1 VPVYEIYKR
10 DGTPVRVEG
19 PEGATFSELVNLH
32 GRQTTTPTKVDRQ
45 AQIDTLLRESER
57 LKPITTG
64 QQIGETFKGI
74 ASGGIGMLESGALG
88 LISPMPERSE
98 APIRGG
104 IQAVGDFVQ
113 DYLAPAPNVQARM
126 EEDTFRTATI
136 PRKFG
141 EALGSFGG
149 ILATAAV
156 NPLAA
161 TGLAVTAGAGE
172 ASERAREAEAT
183 EAERGLAT
191 AGGALV
197 GATELISPLRIINKF
212 KKAVGNNFTEKLRQ
226 KGLRILAEGGVE
238 GLQEFSATVA
248 QNLIE
253 QNIYNPEKGTF
264 VGSDEAAGFGAGV
277 GGFVQ
282 AITEMIAPR
291 ARRRRQDR
299 EQEAFEKFFAQPE
312 PEVEVEP
319 EFVQQEMFDQD
330 LGTATDET
338 VGATATD
345 EDLQPDQQRDVQ
357 PDLFDEA
364 AAGIDEAFQ
373 PKVKAGPV
381 DTMALQQQKKFATE
395 RFGQPLAELDKKIAV
410 AKGKER
416 DDLKLERSK
425 LLAEQ
430 AAVEAEAQ
438 TGALETGAAS
448 LEAQRAAQAK
458 SREDMQQTDLFARTE
473 QLKAE
478 LGVSDAEIA
487 QVREDV
493 KNKEVQQV
501 NEGKTRRFQEL
512 VGSVYQEENTKLLQ
526 EYENRFNEVATPEQ
540 KVVDQGFGK
549 ATQDNTS
556 VKDKNDITNLLTGK
570 TKLSKQGVKNKSA
583 AGAKEYFSSYSSPE
597 NALDEIAHGIVQ
609 ETVVYREEDDVK
621 YIRSIVSEDVGMLEA
636 VGSLLA
642 YSDVAKGKGQRSAS
656 RAREWVDA
664 NLSNQAKQALAVKV
678 SKEIKDKTAISIQ
691 EQSEVGI
698 INTLGKKPEAGD
710 VSLLPSSE
718 MFSLSL
724 SLSPT
729 TRALLR
735 AGNIKGA
742 LDFLGKKDVLP
753 QEIAV
758 LVKRLS
764 EKIGNTKV
772 TVNDNLGAIA
782 GLFDPKTNTIELNGK
797 TGMNVHVL
805 LHEGAHAV
813 TSATLANKSHPVTK
827 QLTAL
832 FNNVKD
838 KLDTAYGSQSLEEF
852 VSETFSN
859 PKFQQTLA
867 KINING
873 EPTSALQR
881 FYNTVVNLLRQ
892 VMGKNTTP
900 LTALDSASRDIEQ
913 IMAPAPEFRDA
924 GKFLMSSDPDLANK
938 TIKGMVKRYMNRPAL
953 NKEEKT
959 GFIRGLFNF
968 LGDTKI
974 ADLAKDASLGFAD
987 LLTITDIA
995 DKGGFGGL
1003 GDTLN
1008 KLVNRQRGRVD
1019 EAGKKFDKT
1028 LQQLIPLL
1036 ENKKTRDLLDDLIY
1050 NEKHGATI
1058 YQVDPFDPKG
1068 ESAYKDKKGNPI
1080 LDKDGNNLLDIYKT
1094 QQAIIKEMGA
1104 NGVQAYKLMN
1114 QYYTSEFKELKDVIF
1129 KQVQEQGVD
1138 GDSANKIRNV
1148 FEKIFEDKS
1157 LKVYFPLVR
1166 EGDYVLEYNDPTL
1179 DGDPRVV
1186 EFLGSTRAANDRKQY
1201 LISKGVKQETFKDY
1215 KRKEADAR
1223 FREAPTASFIGQIM
1237 DIVGGSKA
1245 DETTKNNIKEDIT
1258 TLFINNLPETSFA
1271 KSLAKRKGTF
1281 GYEKDS
1287 VFAFKQKGYALSR
1300 QVAQLKSRAEIRN
1313 VGRQIEKRANE
1324 LSSAVQN
1331 PEANKKFFE
1340 NFGINYGE
1348 LSRVGIT
1355 APSVSRLNAELQE
1368 RIKFATTG
1376 AKYKSLERFVKTANQ
1391 GAFIYT
1397 IGFNA
1402 SSAVVNLS
1410 QIPLVVQ
1417 PYLGG
1422 QFGEVQAMKAIGK
1435 AYSLVNGSGNAIDGY
1450 FDENF
1455 NVQDRV
1461 VGFKGYAQRFFGK
1474 EAETIPVSDK
1484 QKKEMASFA
1493 PLVKLASDR
1502 GQLTRAF
1509 LADALGLSETGL
1521 TSGKKQLDPSLKT
1534 AGRALDGIAALSAI
1548 PFNQA
1553 ERLNRQVTLMASYEL
1568 ALRKEVG
1575 LKDSA
1580 DFSQVFN
1587 KSTEAQQSKA
1597 AEFAMRSS
1605 QETNGGAVLETAPRL
1620 TQQHFFRVAMMYK
1633 TYGLRMYTTMLNST
1647 KALIDA
1653 SKTGEERKIAL
1664 KQLGG
1669 VLASS
1674 AFFAGAQGIPIYGAI
1689 ELIYNLLADDDEEDF
1704 DTLTR
1709 QAIGELAYKGPVNAM
1724 FGIDVASRVRLT
1736 GLLIQENRYNKDSS
1750 WEENLLFYIGGPAGS
1765 TVERIIRGAKDL
1777 TSEDGTVERAM
1788 ESFLPTGI
1796 ANMYKA
1802 VGRVRREGYKTRRGD
1817 AIFDDVTGLDLGFL
1831 LFGFPPVQYTN
1842 EMEKNNIVKGIDNAV
1857 SKKRS
1862 KILKA
1867 YYVAMRQGDVEG
1879 FNNAERR
1886 IAEFNEK
1893 NPNARISFDSIK
1905 KSMTRH
1911 KKTSEN
1917 IRKHNGVFIQNT
1929 DVIKEVAD
1937 AFDNKYTFF
1946 D

>member
-1 VPVYEIYKR
+1 MPVYEIYKR

-32 GRQTTTPTKVDRQ
+32 SQQTTAPTRVDRQ
-45 AQIDTLLRESER
+45 AQIDALLRESER
-57 LKPITTG
+57 LKPVTLG
-64 QQIGETFKGI
+64 QQIFSVPKGI
-74 ASGGIGMLESGALG
+74 TSGVAGIAESALLG
-88 LISPMPERSE
+88 LATPLPEFLE
-98 APIRGG
+98 APVRGG
-104 IQAVGDFVQ
+104 IQTVGDFAQ
-113 DYLAPAPNVQARM
+113 DKLAPAPNLQARM
-126 EEDTFRTATI
+126 EEGSIAGV
-136 PRKFG
+136 PRKFS

-149 ILATAAV
+149 ILGAAVINPYLGYATAI
-156 NPLAA
+156 
-161 TGLAVTAGAGE
+161 GAGAGE
-172 ASERAREAEAT
+172 ASERARESD
-183 EAERGLAT
+183 AT
-191 AGGALV
+191 AGERALASVLGAGV

-212 KKAVGNNFTEKLRQ
+212 KKSLGDELTEDIIS
-226 KGLRILAEGGVE
+226 KGKRVAAEGGVE
-238 GLQEFSATVA
+238 GLQEFGATVA

-264 VGSDEAAGFGAGV
+264 VGSGEALGYGAGV

-282 AITEMIAPR
+282 ALTEMIAPR
-291 ARRRRQDR
+291 VRKRRERKAEEAIAEERRAV
-299 EQEAFEKFFAQPE
+299 EEITEE
-312 PEVEVEP
+312 P
-319 EFVQQEMFDQD
+319 VQQEMFDQD

-373 PKVKAGPV
+373 PKVKVEPL
-381 DTMALQQQKKFATE
+381 DPTSIREQKQAVARKFE
-395 RFGQPLAELDKKIAV
+395 QPLAELDGKIAV

-416 DDLKLERSK
+416 DDLKIERSK

-430 AAVEAEAQ
+430 AKTGVDTRIEAGERVAR
-438 TGALETGAAS
+438 T
-448 LEAQRAAQAK
+448 QAK
-458 SREDMQQTDLFARTE
+458 SREEMQQTDLFARTE

-501 NEGKTRRFQEL
+501 SEGKTRRFQEL

-570 TKLSKQGVKNKSA
+570 TKLSAKGVKDKGA
-583 AGAKEYFSSYSSPE
+583 AKAKDYFSSYSSPE
-597 NALDEIAHGIVQ
+597 NALDEIAHDIVQ
-609 ETVVYREEDDVK
+609 DTVVYREENDVN

-642 YSDVAKGKGQRSAS
+642 YGDVAKGKGQRSAS
-656 RAREWVDA
+656 RAREWVDT
-664 NLSNQAKQALAVKV
+664 NLSDQAKQALAVKV
-678 SKEIKDKTAISIQ
+678 SREIKEKAAISLQ

-718 MFSLSL
+718 MFSLSI

-938 TIKGMVKRYMNRPAL
+938 TIKGMVKKYMNRPAL

-974 ADLAKDASLGFAD
+974 ADLAKNASLGFAD

-1215 KRKEADAR
+1215 ERKEADAR

-1245 DETTKNNIKEDIT
+1245 DEVTKNNIKEDIT

-1348 LSRVGIT
+1348 LSKVGIT

-1397 IGFNA
+1397 IGFNM

-1435 AYSLVNGSGNAIDGY
+1435 AYSLVNSSGNAIDGY
-1450 FDENF
+1450 FDKDF

-1521 TSGKKQLDPSLKT
+1521 TSGRKQLDPSLKT

-1709 QAIGELAYKGPVNAM
+1709 QAIGELAYKGPVNAV
-1724 FGIDVASRVRLT
+1724 FGVDVASRVRLT

-1750 WEENLLFYIGGPAGS
+1750 WEENLLFYIGGPAAS
-1765 TVERIIRGAKDL
+1765 TVERIGRGVRDL
-1777 TSEDGTVERAM
+1777 TSEEGTVERAI
-1788 ESFLPTGI
+1788 ESFLPAGV

-1893 NPNARISFDSIK
+1893 NPNAKISFDSIK

>member
-1 VPVYEIYKR
+1 M
-10 DGTPVRVEG
+10 
-19 PEGATFSELVNLH
+19 S
-32 GRQTTTPTKVDRQ
+32 
-45 AQIDTLLRESER
+45 
-57 LKPITTG
+57 
-64 QQIGETFKGI
+64 
-74 ASGGIGMLESGALG
+74 
-88 LISPMPERSE
+88 
-98 APIRGG
+98 
-104 IQAVGDFVQ
+104 
-113 DYLAPAPNVQARM
+113 
-126 EEDTFRTATI
+126 
-136 PRKFG
+136 
-141 EALGSFGG
+141 
-149 ILATAAV
+149 
-156 NPLAA
+156 
-161 TGLAVTAGAGE
+161 
-172 ASERAREAEAT
+172 
-183 EAERGLAT
+183 
-191 AGGALV
+191 
-197 GATELISPLRIINKF
+197 
-212 KKAVGNNFTEKLRQ
+212 
-226 KGLRILAEGGVE
+226 
-238 GLQEFSATVA
+238 
-248 QNLIE
+248 
-253 QNIYNPEKGTF
+253 
-264 VGSDEAAGFGAGV
+264 
-277 GGFVQ
+277 
-282 AITEMIAPR
+282 
-291 ARRRRQDR
+291 
-299 EQEAFEKFFAQPE
+299 
-312 PEVEVEP
+312 
-319 EFVQQEMFDQD
+319 
-330 LGTATDET
+330 
-338 VGATATD
+338 
-345 EDLQPDQQRDVQ
+345 
-357 PDLFDEA
+357 
-364 AAGIDEAFQ
+364 
-373 PKVKAGPV
+373 
-381 DTMALQQQKKFATE
+381 
-395 RFGQPLAELDKKIAV
+395 
-410 AKGKER
+410 
-416 DDLKLERSK
+416 
-425 LLAEQ
+425 
-430 AAVEAEAQ
+430 
-438 TGALETGAAS
+438 
-448 LEAQRAAQAK
+448 
-458 SREDMQQTDLFARTE
+458 
-473 QLKAE
+473 
-478 LGVSDAEIA
+478 
-487 QVREDV
+487 
-493 KNKEVQQV
+493 
-501 NEGKTRRFQEL
+501 
-512 VGSVYQEENTKLLQ
+512 
-526 EYENRFNEVATPEQ
+526 
-540 KVVDQGFGK
+540 
-549 ATQDNTS
+549 
-556 VKDKNDITNLLTGK
+556 
-570 TKLSKQGVKNKSA
+570 
-583 AGAKEYFSSYSSPE
+583 
-597 NALDEIAHGIVQ
+597 
-609 ETVVYREEDDVK
+609 
-621 YIRSIVSEDVGMLEA
+621 
-636 VGSLLA
+636 
-642 YSDVAKGKGQRSAS
+642 
-656 RAREWVDA
+656 
-664 NLSNQAKQALAVKV
+664 
-678 SKEIKDKTAISIQ
+678 
-691 EQSEVGI
+691 
-698 INTLGKKPEAGD
+698 
-710 VSLLPSSE
+710 
-718 MFSLSL
+718 SLSI

-735 AGNIKGA
+735 AGNVKGA

-764 EKIGNTKV
+764 EKIGNTKI

-852 VSETFSN
+852 VSEAFSN

-974 ADLAKDASLGFAD
+974 ADFAKDASLGFAD

-995 DKGGFGGL
+995 DKYGFDGL
-1003 GDTLN
+1003 GDNLN

-1028 LQQLIPLL
+1028 LRQLTPLL

-1050 NEKHGATI
+1050 SEKHGATI

-1094 QQAIIKEMGA
+1094 QRAIVKEMGA

-1114 QYYTSEFKELKDVIF
+1114 QYYTSEFQELKNVIF

-1148 FEKIFEDKS
+1148 FEKIFENKS

-1186 EFLGSTRAANDRKQY
+1186 EFLGSERARNDRQQY
-1201 LISKGVKQETFKDY
+1201 LISKGVKQETFKPY
-1215 KRKEADAR
+1215 KRKDADAN
-1223 FREAPTASFIGQIM
+1223 FRTAPTASFIGQIM
-1237 DIVGGSKA
+1237 DIIGGSKA

-1287 VFAFKQKGYALSR
+1287 MFAFKQKGYALSR

-1340 NFGINYGE
+1340 NYGINYGE

-1355 APSVSRLNAELQE
+1355 APSVSRLNAELQK

-1376 AKYKSLERFVKTANQ
+1376 ADLKNLERFVKTANQ

-1402 SSAVVNLS
+1402 SSAIVNLS

-1461 VGFKGYAQRFFGK
+1461 VGYKGYAQRFFGK
-1474 EAETIPVSDK
+1474 KAETIPVSDT

-1521 TSGKKQLDPSLKT
+1521 TSGRKQFDPSLKT

-1580 DFSQVFN
+1580 DFSEVFN

-1620 TQQHFFRVAMMYK
+1620 TQQHVFRIAMMYK

-1724 FGIDVASRVRLT
+1724 FGVDVASRVRLT

-1750 WEENLLFYIGGPAGS
+1750 WEEDLLYYIGGPAAS
-1765 TVERIIRGAKDL
+1765 TVERIFRGVGDL
-1777 TSEDGTVERAM
+1777 TSEEGTVERAI
-1788 ESFLPTGI
+1788 ESFLPAGI

-1802 VGRVRREGYKTRRGD
+1802 VGRVRREGYQTRRGD
-1817 AIFDDVTGLDLGFL
+1817 SIFDDITGADLGFL
-1831 LFGFPPVQYTN
+1831 FFGFPPVQYTN

-1867 YYVAMRQGDVEG
+1867 YYVAMRQGDMEG
-1879 FNNAERR
+1879 FYNAERR

-1893 NPNARISFDSIK
+1893 NPNAKISFDSIK
-1905 KSMTRH
+1905 KSMARH

>member
-1 VPVYEIYKR
+1 MPVYEIYKR

-45 AQIDTLLRESER
+45 AQIDALLRESER
-57 LKPITTG
+57 LKPVTFG
-64 QQIGETFKGI
+64 QQLQEIPKGV
-74 ASGGIGMLESGALG
+74 ASGLAGILESGALG

-98 APIRGG
+98 APFRGG

-113 DYLAPAPNVQARM
+113 DYLAPDVNIQARM
-126 EEDTFRTATI
+126 EEDTFKAATV
-136 PRKFG
+136 PRKFS

-149 ILATAAV
+149 ILGTALV

-172 ASERAREAEAT
+172 ASERAREAGAT

-212 KKAVGNNFTEKLRQ
+212 KRAVGNDFTENIIS
-226 KGLRILAEGGVE
+226 KGRRVAAEGGVE
-238 GLQEFSATVA
+238 GLQEFGATVA

-264 VGSDEAAGFGAGV
+264 VGSGEALGYGAGV

-330 LGTATDET
+330 LGTAPEET
-338 VGATATD
+338 VDATATD
-345 EDLQPDQQRDVQ
+345 EDLQPDQQRDAQ
-357 PDLFDEA
+357 PDLFD
-364 AAGIDEAFQ
+364 GTFDPRFK
-373 PKVKAGPV
+373 PKVKVEPL
-381 DTMALQQQKKFATE
+381 DPTSIREQKQAVERKFE
-395 RFGQPLAELDKKIAV
+395 QPLAELDKKIV
-410 AKGKER
+410 EAKGKER
-416 DDLKLERSK
+416 DDLKIERSK

-430 AAVEAEAQ
+430 AKTGVDARIEAGERVAR
-438 TGALETGAAS
+438 T
-448 LEAQRAAQAK
+448 QAK
-458 SREDMQQTDLFARTE
+458 SREEMQQTDLFARTE

-501 NEGKTRRFQEL
+501 GKGKTRRFQEL
-512 VGSVYQEENTKLLQ
+512 VGSVYQEENAKLLQ

-540 KVVDQGFGK
+540 KIVDQGFGK

-570 TKLSKQGVKNKSA
+570 TKLSKQGVKDKGA
-583 AGAKEYFSSYSSPE
+583 AKAKDYFSSYSSPE
-597 NALDEIAHGIVQ
+597 NALDEIAHDIVQ
-609 ETVVYREEDDVK
+609 DTVVYRTEDDVN

-642 YSDVAKGKGQRSAS
+642 YGDVAKGKGQRAAGQ
-656 RAREWVDA
+656 AREWIDA
-664 NLSNQAKQALAVKV
+664 NLSDQAKQALAVKV
-678 SKEIKDKTAISIQ
+678 SREIKEKAAISLQ

-718 MFSLSL
+718 MSSLSI

-772 TVNDNLGAIA
+772 TVNDNLGVIA

-827 QLTAL
+827 QLTTL

-852 VSETFSN
+852 VSEAFSN

-959 GFIRGLFNF
+959 GFIRGLFSF
-968 LGDTKI
+968 LGDTRI
-974 ADLAKDASLGFAD
+974 ADVAKNASLGFAD

-995 DKGGFGGL
+995 DKYGFDGL
-1003 GDTLN
+1003 GDNLN

-1028 LQQLIPLL
+1028 LRQLTSLL

-1050 NEKHGATI
+1050 SEKHGATI

-1094 QQAIIKEMGA
+1094 QRAIVKEMGA

-1114 QYYTSEFKELKDVIF
+1114 QYYTSEFQELKNVIF

-1148 FEKIFEDKS
+1148 FEKIFENKS

-1215 KRKEADAR
+1215 KRKDADAN
-1223 FREAPTASFIGQIM
+1223 FRTAPTASFIGQIM
-1237 DIVGGSKA
+1237 DIIGGSKA

-1313 VGRQIEKRANE
+1313 VGRQIEKRTNE

-1355 APSVSRLNAELQE
+1355 APSVSRLNAELQK

-1376 AKYKSLERFVKTANQ
+1376 ADLKTLERFVKTANQ

-1402 SSAVVNLS
+1402 SSAIVNLS

-1461 VGFKGYAQRFFGK
+1461 VGYKGYAQRFFGK

-1484 QKKEMASFA
+1484 QKKEIASFA

-1521 TSGKKQLDPSLKT
+1521 TSGRKQFDPSLKT

-1580 DFSQVFN
+1580 DFSEVFN

-1620 TQQHFFRVAMMYK
+1620 TQQHVFRMAMMYK

-1709 QAIGELAYKGPVNAM
+1709 QAIGELAYKGPVNALL
-1724 FGIDVASRVRLT
+1724 GVDVASRVRLT

-1750 WEENLLFYIGGPAGS
+1750 WEEDLLYYIGGPAAS
-1765 TVERIIRGAKDL
+1765 TVERIFRGVGDL
-1777 TSEDGTVERAM
+1777 TSEEGTVERAI
-1788 ESFLPTGI
+1788 ESFLPAGI

-1802 VGRVRREGYKTRRGD
+1802 VGRVRREGYQTRRGD
-1817 AIFDDVTGLDLGFL
+1817 SIFDDITGADLGFL
-1831 LFGFPPVQYTN
+1831 FFGFPPVQYTN

-1867 YYVAMRQGDVEG
+1867 YYVAMRQGDMEG
-1879 FNNAERR
+1879 FYNAKRR

-1893 NPNARISFDSIK
+1893 NPNAKISFDSIK
-1905 KSMTRH
+1905 KSMARH

-1917 IRKHNGVFIQNT
+1917 IRKHNGIFIQNT